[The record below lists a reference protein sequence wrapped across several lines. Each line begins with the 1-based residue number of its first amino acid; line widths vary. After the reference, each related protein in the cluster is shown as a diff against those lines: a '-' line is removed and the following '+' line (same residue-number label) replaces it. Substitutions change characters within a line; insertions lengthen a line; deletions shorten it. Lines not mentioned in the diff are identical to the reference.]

1 MFVPTVKNLPAV
13 GQKVRLAIKEMET
26 AAHKA
31 MGTLNKAGNYVGDNM
46 LVRHLYQEEA
56 EALWYYFGHFSLHVT
71 PIVLYA
77 TTLEQDWSPYGNVI
91 GLQPIR
97 FVNNDPHLPVDV
109 VITANYAALVH
120 ESFHVWQRQHGER
133 VSRQAAPLQLRL
145 KLYKIDPYLYNQNI
159 SNAKKMLKY
168 FLQCNVE
175 QQAQIF
181 EDYVKQHRNSK
192 NVAKFVDIQS
202 YIKNKDLYLY
212 GKRKITILQTG
223 DQG

>member
-1 MFVPTVKNLPAV
+1 MFVSAVKNLPAV
-13 GQKVRLAIKEMET
+13 DQKVRLAIKEMEL

-31 MGTLNKAGNYVGDNM
+31 LGTLNKAGKYAGDNL

-71 PIVLYA
+71 PIVIYA
-77 TTLEQDWSPYGNVI
+77 TSMEQDWSPYGNVI

-97 FVNNDPHLPVDV
+97 FVNNDPHLPVDIV
-109 VITANYAALVH
+109 VTDNYAALVH
-120 ESFHVWQRQHGER
+120 ESFHIWQRQHGEH
-133 VSRQAAPLQLRL
+133 VSRQAAPLQLKL
-145 KLYKIDPYLYNQNI
+145 KLYDIDPYLY
-159 SNAKKMLKY
+159 AKKINDPKKFLKY
-168 FLQCNVE
+168 FLRCNVE

-181 EDYVKQHRNSK
+181 EDYVKKHRKSE
-192 NVAKFVDIQS
+192 NVVKFIDIQR

-212 GKRKITILQTG
+212 GQKKKAILQTG